1 MPSDNQTR
9 FHIHQGL
16 LYRKFHPESKDGA
29 PDLYD
34 RSQLVLPATRRPTV
48 LHLPHTVP
56 MAGHMG
62 RDKTL
67 QRLLLRFWWPG
78 ITKDVTEFCTSCAAC
93 QRTAHITRDDRA
105 PLIPLPVIG
114 EPFEFIAMDIVGPL
128 QRTRSGKKYILT
140 IVDYATRY
148 PEAIPL
154 SSIDAETI
162 ADALITFFS
171 RVGLPDTILTDQGT
185 NFTSDVVRQVAAM
198 LRIRLITSTPYHQQ
212 TDGLVERFNGT
223 LKSMIR
229 RCAHDAP
236 RSWDALLPVLL
247 FAYREVPQSSTGF
260 SPFELLYGRHIRG
273 PLDLVKE
280 VWSQPS
286 DETLMTTA
294 QYVIEMRQRLDLVA
308 AAAVDNLRAAQTHQK
323 NYYDIHSRDRS
334 LSPGD
339 EVLLLLPSLPR
350 KLEAAWQGPYT
361 VSKKVDKVN
370 YEIDMGPYRRKRYR
384 TYHINLLRAFR
395 RPQLVA
401 FTASGLPAEE
411 DEGDT
416 DTLLEDSSSLQGDP
430 GQPRINAR
438 LTVSQQT
445 DLAMLLDE
453 FNTTLSATPGR
464 TATTEHV
471 IETDARPVRRRPY
484 RLAQAHHATVKEA
497 IEEMLDMG
505 VIRSSCSPWAS
516 PVVLVPKK
524 DGSTR
529 FCVDY
534 RALNQVSVFDAYPM
548 PRIDDILDTVGAACF
563 ISTLDLSR
571 GYWQIPL
578 SKASCDKTAFT
589 TPFGLF
595 EFVTM
600 PFGLHGAP
608 ATFQRCMDSILGGLP
623 GVLAYLDDI
632 VVFSTSW
639 EDHLAHLAQVL
650 TRLRDAGLTVKPKKC
665 CLAMVQTT
673 FLGHLIGERQVRPD
687 PAKIEV
693 VASWPEPKCKK
704 QMRSFLGLA
713 GYYRRFIPQF
723 ATVAAPLTA
732 LTTKAQP
739 STIHL
744 GGSSREAFLSLK
756 AKLTSAPVLH
766 SPDFSREFIL
776 YTDASDV
783 GLGALLSQMDVEGH
797 DHPVAF
803 ASRQLLDRERRYA
816 TIEKECLALKWAILK
831 FAPYLLGRRFRLITD
846 HRPLQWIAQH
856 SSGNARAARWAIALQ
871 PFAFSV
877 QYHAGSSNGNAD
889 ALSRQ

>member
-1 MPSDNQTR
+1 
-9 FHIHQGL
+9 
-16 LYRKFHPESKDGA
+16 
-29 PDLYD
+29 
-34 RSQLVLPATRRPTV
+34 
-48 LHLPHTVP
+48 
-56 MAGHMG
+56 
-62 RDKTL
+62 
-67 QRLLLRFWWPG
+67 
-78 ITKDVTEFCTSCAAC
+78 
-93 QRTAHITRDDRA
+93 
-105 PLIPLPVIG
+105 
-114 EPFEFIAMDIVGPL
+114 
-128 QRTRSGKKYILT
+128 
-140 IVDYATRY
+140 
-148 PEAIPL
+148 
-154 SSIDAETI
+154 
-162 ADALITFFS
+162 
-171 RVGLPDTILTDQGT
+171 
-185 NFTSDVVRQVAAM
+185 
-198 LRIRLITSTPYHQQ
+198 
-212 TDGLVERFNGT
+212 
-223 LKSMIR
+223 
-229 RCAHDAP
+229 
-236 RSWDALLPVLL
+236 
-247 FAYREVPQSSTGF
+247 
-260 SPFELLYGRHIRG
+260 
-273 PLDLVKE
+273 
-280 VWSQPS
+280 
-286 DETLMTTA
+286 
-294 QYVIEMRQRLDLVA
+294 
-308 AAAVDNLRAAQTHQK
+308 
-323 NYYDIHSRDRS
+323 
-334 LSPGD
+334 
-339 EVLLLLPSLPR
+339 
-350 KLEAAWQGPYT
+350 
-361 VSKKVDKVN
+361 
-370 YEIDMGPYRRKRYR
+370 MGPYRRKRYR

-416 DTLLEDSSSLQGDP
+416 DTLLEDSSPLQSDP
-430 GQPRINAR
+430 GQPRINAG

-484 RLAQAHHATVKEA
+484 RLAQAHHDTVKEA
-497 IEEMLDMG
+497 IEEMLDTG
-505 VIRSSCSPWAS
+505 VIRPSCSPWAS

-548 PRIDDILDTVGAACF
+548 PRIDDILGTVGAACF

-571 GYWQIPL
+571 GYCQIPL

-589 TPFGLF
+589 MPFGLF

-650 TRLRDAGLTVKPKKC
+650 ARLRDAGLTVKPKKC

-673 FLGHLIGERQVRPD
+673 FLGHLIGEGQVRPD

-704 QMRSFLGLA
+704 QVHSFLGPA

-723 ATVAAPLTA
+723 VTAAAPLTA
-732 LTTKAQP
+732 LTMKAQP
-739 STIHL
+739 SIIHL
-744 GGSSREAFLSLK
+744 SGSSREAFLSLK

-766 SPDFSREFIL
+766 SPDFRREFVL

-783 GLGALLSQMDVEGH
+783 GLGAVLSQMDVEGH

-856 SSGNARAARWAIALQ
+856 SSGNARVARWAIPLQ

-877 QYHAGSSNGNAD
+877 QYRAGSSNGNAD